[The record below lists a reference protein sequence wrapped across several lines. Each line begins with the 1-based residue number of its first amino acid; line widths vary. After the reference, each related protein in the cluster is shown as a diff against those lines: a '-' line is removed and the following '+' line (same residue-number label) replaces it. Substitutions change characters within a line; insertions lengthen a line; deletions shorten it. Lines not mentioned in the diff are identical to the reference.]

1 MRILLGIQPWKTE
14 TQKSL
19 KKFAN
24 LILLI
29 VTRQIHS
36 ELVPFKKFA
45 VYNDGLLIGYVPQT
59 YIVTTQNKYK
69 NIDHS
74 NNEFIFLKTEWSC
87 RCWNS

>member
-1 MRILLGIQPWKTE
+1 MYCMRILLGIQPWKTE
-14 TQKSL
+14 TPKSL

-29 VTRQIHS
+29 VTCQIHS

-59 YIVTTQNKYK
+59 YIVTTQ
-69 NIDHS
+69 I
-74 NNEFIFLKTEWSC
+74 
-87 RCWNS
+87 